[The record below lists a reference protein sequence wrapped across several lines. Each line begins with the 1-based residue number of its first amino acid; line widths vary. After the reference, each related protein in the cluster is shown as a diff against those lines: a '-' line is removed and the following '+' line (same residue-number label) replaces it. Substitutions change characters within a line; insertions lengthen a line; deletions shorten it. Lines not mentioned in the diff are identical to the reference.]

1 MREIQLNKMGEIQLN
16 KMGEM
21 KFNKTYE
28 NNEVSTKVEFDL
40 INKIRRYKEKIQCY
54 QRD

>member
-28 NNEVSTKVEFDL
+28 NNEISTEVEFNSK
-40 INKIRRYKEKIQCY
+40 NKIRCYKEKI
-54 QRD
+54 